1 MFKSIRVAGVL
12 ATPLLLGACG
22 LPVGVQ
28 IASLIADGISVLTT
42 DKTLTDHG
50 ISAVTQQDCALW
62 RGVEGDN
69 ICRESDTDDTVKTAL
84 ADAGADASPVL
95 DARGD
100 LPLAEGDKP
109 TAELPPQS
117 VAPPTA
123 APATTPTAP
132 QPILISEKRV
142 VVPAPRKPTGAD
154 GLSPPPLDE
163 DKMILGAPKSP
174 RAPAEPMQ
182 LASLKARPAMAA
194 IVPAKATG
202 GNGERP
208 KRTYFIVASYHRQAD
223 AERFSGKHAALK
235 ASVLQGTAK
244 GRTVYRVAVGPV
256 ADGARTQTRRDLKR
270 SGFKDTWK
278 LTLRTPRVV
287 TELASAD

>member
-1 MFKSIRVAGVL
+1 MFKSIRVAGAL
-12 ATPLLLGACG
+12 AAPLLLGACG

-62 RGVEGDN
+62 RGVEGDT

-84 ADAGADASPVL
+84 ADAGADASPIL
-95 DARGD
+95 DAQGD

-109 TAELPPQS
+109 TAELPPEP
-117 VAPPTA
+117 AA
-123 APATTPTAP
+123 APAPPAAP
-132 QPILISEKRV
+132 KPILVSEKRV

-154 GLSPPPLDE
+154 DLSPPPLDE

-182 LASLKARPAMAA
+182 LASLKARPATAA
-194 IVPAKATG
+194 IMPAKAAG
-202 GNGERP
+202 GIGERP

-223 AERFSGKHAALK
+223 AERFSGNHAALK

-256 ADGARTQTRRDLKR
+256 ADGARTRTRRDLKR